1 MLTKIDDLILPDHWY
16 LDGEDECYFL
26 GEYTAGKGFAYSST
40 NQRIFNLKKGVER
53 RGLPDWI
60 WKPRAIQQAAREL
73 RDSLN
78 SGFLH
83 TATFVPV
90 PPSRT
95 TDDPLY
101 DDRMTQVLRSLGP
114 NVDVRE
120 LVIQLES
127 TEGAHN
133 SPDRPGPHQLYE
145 NYSMDDTKVDPRPL
159 RIAVVDDVLTTGAHF
174 KAIKRILKETFD
186 EVEVLGLFLARR
198 VPNTE

>member
-1 MLTKIDDLILPDHWY
+1 MGRMNVI
-16 LDGEDECYFL
+16 
-26 GEYTAGKGFAYSST
+26 SSEST
-40 NQRIFNLKKGVER
+40 RLEKALRTVPPTSEFSISRKVER

-101 DDRMTQVLRSLGP
+101 DDRMTQVLRALGP
-114 NVDVRE
+114 NIDVRE
-120 LVIQLES
+120 L
-127 TEGAHN
+127 
-133 SPDRPGPHQLYE
+133 
-145 NYSMDDTKVDPRPL
+145 
-159 RIAVVDDVLTTGAHF
+159 F
-174 KAIKRILKETFD
+174 
-186 EVEVLGLFLARR
+186 
-198 VPNTE
+198 